1 CRIKERVEG
10 VEEDKTQIERRAER
24 IEEKKRDLARNL
36 RKDEKIILNIIKEKK
51 DIYFNELLNLSDKN
65 QTELEEILEILSLQS
80 KIKVNRELV
89 NASWIKHIKIIE
101 DYNDEIK
108 VADIKIDKDKK
119 DFIWDMFSR
128 QPCFICP
135 FVGKCNETNMDYYN
149 PYHCPWLTEWMET
162 TLEGKKYQ
170 VNFSEIE
177 ANLED

>member
-1 CRIKERVEG
+1 
-10 VEEDKTQIERRAER
+10 
-24 IEEKKRDLARNL
+24 
-36 RKDEKIILNIIKEKK
+36 
-51 DIYFNELLNLSDKN
+51 
-65 QTELEEILEILSLQS
+65 
-80 KIKVNRELV
+80 
-89 NASWIKHIKIIE
+89 
-101 DYNDEIK
+101 
-108 VADIKIDKDKK
+108 
-119 DFIWDMFSR
+119 MFSR